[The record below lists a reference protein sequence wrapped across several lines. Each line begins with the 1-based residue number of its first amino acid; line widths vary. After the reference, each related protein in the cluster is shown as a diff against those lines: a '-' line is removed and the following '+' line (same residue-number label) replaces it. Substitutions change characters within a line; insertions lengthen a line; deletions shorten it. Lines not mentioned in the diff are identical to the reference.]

1 MLELLLDLARGP
13 ALCPPNEV
21 ADRDVRWNFDEHM
34 DVVARQHTID
44 DGHPQLVA
52 NLLDDLAHPQA
63 DLAMQHLEPI
73 FRRPDDMVAMVKS
86 RVTTLAVAHSFY
98 PRHSR
103 RGNRRADV
111 LKDSRGFYLT

>member
-52 NLLDDLAHPQA
+52 NLLDISPHPQA
-63 DLAMQHLEPI
+63 TPAMSHFKPI
-73 FRRPDDMVAMVKS
+73 FRRQTVMLPMVKIL
-86 RVTTLAVAHSFY
+86 VKTLHVAHSSN
-98 PRHSR
+98 PR
-103 RGNRRADV
+103 
-111 LKDSRGFYLT
+111 K

>member
-1 MLELLLDLARGP
+1 
-13 ALCPPNEV
+13 
-21 ADRDVRWNFDEHM
+21 M

-73 FRRPDDMVAMVKS
+73 FRRPDDIVATVKS

-98 PRHSR
+98 PRKSR
-103 RGNRRADV
+103 RRNRRADV
-111 LKDSRGFYLT
+111 LEDEAALHLPRGAQNGVGPAAQIVEHDQRSLSRSTCPL